1 MVPHCGFD
9 LNFSDNKWSEHLFL
23 SLLAIYMFLW
33 RNVCLVLWPIF
44 WLGCLFFG
52 IELRISEINS
62 LSVASL
68 AVIFSHSDGCLFTLL
83 TVSFIVQKLWRLIRS
98 HLFLLLFPL
107 LWEVGHRGPCCDLYQ
122 SVLLK
127 FSSRSFIASGL
138 RSLIHFEFIFV
149 YGVKKCSSFILLLV
163 GDQFSQ
169 HQLLKIF
176 SFLNCIFLP
185 HLSKM
190 RCPLVPGFISRLSIC
205 SNNIYFSFCASTI
218 LSWWL

>member
-1 MVPHCGFD
+1 MKGRDSGGLGVGVRAGRGLPPGARV
-9 LNFSDNKWSEHLFL
+9 LNTVLTGPSGTGEQQAARRTGSLPPLKTQLL
-23 SLLAIYMFLW
+23 S
-33 RNVCLVLWPIF
+33 
-44 WLGCLFFG
+44 
-52 IELRISEINS
+52 
-62 LSVASL
+62 
-68 AVIFSHSDGCLFTLL
+68 
-83 TVSFIVQKLWRLIRS
+83 LIRS
-98 HLFLLLFPL
+98 HLFLFLFPL
-107 LWEVGHRGPCCDLYQ
+107 LWEVGHRGSCCDLRQ
-122 SVLLK
+122 RVCCL

-163 GDQFSQ
+163 DDQFSQ

-218 LSWWL
+218 LS